1 MKRFLILFGL
11 LLMLVPVSL
20 AQQNNIAAQR
30 PDAPEL
36 AAPGEFDI
44 GVQTMEL
51 VNAGQPDIINADGD
65 DVPTYD
71 RPLTVEVWY
80 PAALTDDQEPGGE
93 YTVNTRNPEIQATL
107 TGLAVRDAAPAM
119 DAAPYPLVIISH
131 GYPGNRF
138 LLSHLAENLATKGYV
153 VASIDHTDSTYSDQ
167 GAFGSTLYHR
177 PLDQHFVIAE
187 LSAMSDSDDSF
198 LSGMVQTDNV
208 AIVGYSMGGYGAV
221 IASGGALTD
230 ASAEFSFGP
239 PDGLLAAHQADSESY
254 QALLADSPVKA
265 VVAFAPWGMNTGFW
279 DADGLTGMNVPTLF
293 IAGSEDDVSGYANG
307 TRAIW
312 EAASNT
318 DRYLLT
324 YLEAR
329 HNAGAPMPP
338 PAEVTTF
345 DQYMHYADNVWNSTR
360 MNNIAQHFVTAF
372 LGAQLKD
379 EPYTSYLNVIPNS
392 VDGVYDVDDD
402 GNFTDNHTYWPGF
415 QPRTAIGLTL
425 EFLAAGETPE
435 SDE

>member
-1 MKRFLILFGL
+1 MKRFFVLFAL
-11 LLMLVPVSL
+11 LLMLAPAVF

-51 VNAGQPDIINADGD
+51 VNPDQPDIINADGD
-65 DVPTYD
+65 SVPAYD
-71 RPLTVEVWY
+71 RPLTVEIWY
-80 PAALTDDQEPGGE
+80 PAALADDREPGGE
-93 YTVNTRNPEIQATL
+93 YTVNTRNPEVQATL
-107 TGLAVRDAAPAM
+107 TGLAVRDAAPAV
-119 DAAPYPLVIISH
+119 DSAPYPLVIISH

-138 LLSHLAENLATKGYV
+138 LMSHLAENLATKGYV
-153 VASIDHTDSTYSDQ
+153 VASIDHTESTYSDQ
-167 GAFGSTLYHR
+167 GAFGSTLYNR
-177 PLDQHFVIAE
+177 PLDQHFVIDE

-221 IASGGALTD
+221 IASGGALTEQ
-230 ASAEFSFGP
+230 SAEFSFGP
-239 PDGLLAAHQADSESY
+239 PDGLLAAHQAGSDSY

-265 VVAFAPWGMNTGFW
+265 VVAFAPWGMNAGFW
-279 DADGLTGMNVPTLF
+279 DADGLAGMNVPTLF
-293 IAGSEDDVSGYANG
+293 IAGSKDDVSGYENG

-338 PAEVTTF
+338 PVEVTEF
-345 DQYMHYADNVWNSTR
+345 DRYMHYADNVWDSTR

-392 VDGVYDVDDD
+392 VDGVYNVDDE

-425 EFLAAGETPE
+425 EFLAAGETAE